1 MISLSSLLI
10 IPDGKKIASIIKL
23 SNIVTMFI
31 CQLASAL
38 WTVSYSILRSW
49 NMTGTKRSNKTLKAS
64 VWHLNIDFKQALP
77 LTNWLKTAKCFSI
90 LFEKVATF
98 WFIYLWASLPSAATD
113 TLLQNGCDTAAV
125 ASLEHWLLLPSN
137 RKELLLAN
145 PGRERFYKSVLRFFF
160 FFFSPWAA
168 S

>member
-10 IPDGKKIASIIKL
+10 IPDGNKIASIIKL
-23 SNIVTMFI
+23 SNIFTMFI

-38 WTVSYSILRSW
+38 WTVSHSILWSW
-49 NMTGTKRSNKTLKAS
+49 NMTGTTRSNKTPKAS

-77 LTNWLKTAKCFSI
+77 LTNWLKTAKHFSI

-98 WFIYLWASLPSAATD
+98 RFIYLWASLPSAATD
-113 TLLQNGCDTAAV
+113 ILLQSGCDTAAV
-125 ASLEHWLLLPSN
+125 ASLKHWLLLPSD

-145 PGRERFYKSVLRFFF
+145 PGRERFHKSVLDFLLLLL
-160 FFFSPWAA
+160 FSP
-168 S
+168 